1 MSTSKTQCEPER
13 ARCTILCCVTIFL
26 YLKKSSCKSRMR
38 KGLQRCAP
46 KCLQRE
52 GEVWGWGEVEGQY
65 GPLPLQLTSGPQ
77 LGLAQARAL

>member
-1 MSTSKTQCEPER
+1 
-13 ARCTILCCVTIFL
+13 
-26 YLKKSSCKSRMR
+26 MR